1 MKVRFAVFGLW
12 CSDNK
17 LRHCEEGAPKVRLTK
32 QSKGL
37 YNGLRI
43 ACLPAGRLQ
52 LLLLLAMTV
61 AFIASSALA
70 LELPDE
76 VKDYY
81 KDNVASSSGVSEGV
95 GPTVKKAKTIEG
107 VDIGRRETKEYDFT
121 DETSSAL
128 TVKSWEA
135 LNKKDEQALFVYTS
149 RCIELYTDSARDEQA
164 KLDDFA
170 PAGSEATYES
180 LNNVA
185 VCYFML
191 GEFCKYKKDW
201 EKARENYKKVVD
213 KFYFAQYW
221 DPRGWWWKPAEISK
235 GEIEKIDSGYYE
247 KD

>member
-1 MKVRFAVFGLW
+1 MSRISYIVLRVVYGL
-12 CSDNK
+12 CCIEGVC
-17 LRHCEEGAPKVRLTK
+17 HCEEGAPKVRLTK

-43 ACLPAGRLQ
+43 ISLA
-52 LLLLLAMTV
+52 LAMTV

-76 VKDYY
+76 AKDYY

-95 GPTVKKAKTIEG
+95 GPTVKKAETIEG

-135 LNKKDEQALFVYTS
+135 LNKKDEQALLAYTS
-149 RCIELYTDSARDEQA
+149 RCIELYTEPARDEQA